1 MPVQKLPG
9 RLDGDDGGGKSIVSR
24 IFPEEC
30 GEGFPDAQGEFGE
43 KTSPTPERRAQD
55 LGECEDEMS
64 VRCGADHMLPDKLGP
79 QGGALGGTG
88 RTNTSFLIGEGD
100 EILVSACVAP
110 DSRESA
116 LGKAAVQKSLD
127 GLRDDP
133 THRTEGLLEPVFV
146 FPGEVVEIM
155 MKDSVEEGPLGMP
168 EAVDFRLT
176 ESR

>member
-1 MPVQKLPG
+1 MQAGMPVQKLPG

-55 LGECEDEMS
+55 LGE
-64 VRCGADHMLPDKLGP
+64 
-79 QGGALGGTG
+79 
-88 RTNTSFLIGEGD
+88 FLIGEGD